1 MVANCRVKMTRS
13 FWEMPPSPGILS
25 EIWMGFFLIFTFV
38 SAIARRRCCTEAS
51 SAASTSPFFTS
62 PVLVFP
68 SQTQIGSFG
77 AALAFG
83 AVFAAVAGAVAIAVS
98 SYRAWTGRLT
108 PGLTPEASM
117 VRSSSGSELRPSPSS
132 SVIRPRWMSDASD
145 WLKVCMPNFDWP
157 TCICE

>member
-1 MVANCRVKMTRS
+1 
-13 FWEMPPSPGILS
+13 MPPSPGILS

-51 SAASTSPFFTS
+51 SVASTSPLFTS

-83 AVFAAVAGAVAIAVS
+83 AVFPAVAGGVAIAGAS
-98 SYRAWTGRLT
+98 CRAWLGRLR
-108 PGLTPEASM
+108 PG
-117 VRSSSGSELRPSPSS
+117 V
-132 SVIRPRWMSDASD
+132 DARA
-145 WLKVCMPNFDWP
+145 
-157 TCICE
+157 